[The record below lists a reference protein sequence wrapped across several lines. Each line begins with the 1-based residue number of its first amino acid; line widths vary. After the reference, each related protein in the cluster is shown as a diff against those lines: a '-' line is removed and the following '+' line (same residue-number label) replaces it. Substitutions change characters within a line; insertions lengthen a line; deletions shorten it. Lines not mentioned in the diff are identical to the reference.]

1 MNIFGVLGIEKFK
14 NVRVVLLKQRCWLI
28 ETQTNT
34 LASSFLTSFVC
45 IVTSLSMSRL
55 LLWEIVSIYERK
67 GIICLQHMRI
77 LCDLSFWFCIP
88 HTSLGKV
95 FLYFSFAFP
104 PTCTSLC
111 VVWKPICNCVWGCPS
126 KQHWACLYIF
136 FGCSNRRCYRLTKIF
151 CHRCYCSGRDWRTIP
166 SRFGKPGSVSN
177 RFGC

>member
-67 GIICLQHMRI
+67 GVICL
-77 LCDLSFWFCIP
+77 
-88 HTSLGKV
+88 
-95 FLYFSFAFP
+95 
-104 PTCTSLC
+104 
-111 VVWKPICNCVWGCPS
+111 
-126 KQHWACLYIF
+126 
-136 FGCSNRRCYRLTKIF
+136 
-151 CHRCYCSGRDWRTIP
+151 
-166 SRFGKPGSVSN
+166 
-177 RFGC
+177 